1 MRHFFSSFLSLPE
14 CPKYKPSITLLSC
27 SFYAWIK
34 LDFCEDILGNQS
46 NYCDW
51 YFLMYNLY
59 FWCIMMWNHMSMID
73 QKKKWFV
80 FKLRKLIEKK
90 QKQKTGH
97 WSKFWK
103 SFQLFLMNK
112 FWFMNRFL
120 YFFINM
126 HAQIEKLIAKIKSI
140 IWNTWMEI
148 SLTASFGVKC
158 GVEVC
163 SKLLNSNVA

>member
-1 MRHFFSSFLSLPE
+1 MIEWKLAWRPCQMLNVELETCTEIFSVYSRLFEVFFSSFLSLPE

-34 LDFCEDILGNQS
+34 IDFCEDILGNQS

-59 FWCIMMWNHMSMID
+59 FWCIMMWNQMSMID

-90 QKQKTGH
+90 KT
-97 WSKFWK
+97 
-103 SFQLFLMNK
+103 
-112 FWFMNRFL
+112 NRSLIKILKVFST
-120 YFFINM
+120 FFDE
-126 HAQIEKLIAKIKSI
+126 QILIH
-140 IWNTWMEI
+140 E
-148 SLTASFGVKC
+148 
-158 GVEVC
+158 
-163 SKLLNSNVA
+163 

>member
-1 MRHFFSSFLSLPE
+1 
-14 CPKYKPSITLLSC
+14 
-27 SFYAWIK
+27 
-34 LDFCEDILGNQS
+34 
-46 NYCDW
+46 
-51 YFLMYNLY
+51 MYNDVESHV
-59 FWCIMMWNHMSMID
+59 NDRS
-73 QKKKWFV
+73 KKKWFV

-90 QKQKTGH
+90 NKKKTGH

-163 SKLLNSNVA
+163 SYSKAFKFTCCLGGFHLWTAPNIACMPCLSIMPWL